1 MYIYMYVRIYIC
13 IYIYMLQM
21 YSCRVLLKIYIVP
34 FKHFTSVK
42 LSRKDIILLI
52 LTCFLMYFEIN
63 KLRNL
68 KIPPQIC

>member
-1 MYIYMYVRIYIC
+1 MCVYIY

-63 KLRNL
+63 KLRSL